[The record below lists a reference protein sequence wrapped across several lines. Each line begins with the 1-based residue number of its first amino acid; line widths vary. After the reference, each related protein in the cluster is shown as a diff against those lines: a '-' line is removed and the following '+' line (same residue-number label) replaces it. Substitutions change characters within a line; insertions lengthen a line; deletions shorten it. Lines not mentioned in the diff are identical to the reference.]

1 MHYAG
6 LFDIIGLRIRVSSEE
21 RLETVDQRDMGLNK
35 KHLFFHVLVV
45 SLFLFFLSLSMVF
58 PAFKKLEVKTDRAD
72 IHLKP
77 DISSPVIETLE
88 KGEVITLASSR
99 TFRRQW
105 NYIYFTSYSTATSK
119 SGYIQSSLVSK
130 LFKVTKVNS
139 IASSNRKRK
148 TTRKEIS
155 SLQKVFWG
163 MESDRILEF
172 EGDPQISERRNGWK
186 VLEYHRKVQGMLC
199 YIHYFFSGNRLVRTE
214 YVFPGKYARKKWH
227 IDDYRKIKT
236 ILTRDYGEPV
246 EDSTFWYD
254 PLYRNDPSSWG
265 DAISLGH
272 LEYQCHWLTPETRVS
287 LSLSGLSEQVS
298 LILNYASLS
307 LQ

>member
-1 MHYAG
+1 M
-6 LFDIIGLRIRVSSEE
+6 GLRILMSSEE
-21 RLETVDQRDMGLNK
+21 RLEPGGERDMGLNK

-58 PAFKKLEVKTDRAD
+58 PASKKLEVKTDQAD

-77 DISSPVIETLE
+77 DINSPVIATLE
-88 KGEVITLASSR
+88 EGEVITLASSR
-99 TFRRQW
+99 TFKRRW
-105 NYIYFTSYSTATSK
+105 NYVYFTSYDTGTSK

-148 TTRKEIS
+148 TARAEMS
-155 SLQKVFWG
+155 SMKKVSWG
-163 MESDRILEF
+163 MRSDRILEF
-172 EGDPQISERRNGWK
+172 EGDPQISEQRNGWK

-199 YIHYFFSGNRLVRTE
+199 HIHYFFSGNRLVRTE
-214 YVFPGKYARKKWH
+214 YVFPEKYTQKKMH

-236 ILTRDYGEPV
+236 ILMQDYGKPV

-265 DAISLGH
+265 DAVSLGH
-272 LEYQCHWLTPETRVS
+272 LEYRSRWLIPKTRVS
-287 LSLSGLSEQVS
+287 LNLSGQSEQIS
-298 LILNYASLS
+298 LVLNYASLS